1 MNLLA
6 EILSSKIRSEIF
18 RMLFGVNEEA
28 LHMREIERRSGL
40 SIGTIQQEIKKL
52 LRLNLIIKRKDGN
65 RIYHQANKEHP
76 LYAEIRIL
84 VLKTAGLVD
93 FFRKALEANPSIQF
107 AFVFG
112 SLARDEER
120 DKSDVDLMIIG
131 EITMR
136 QLTGL
141 LSGVSAQIG
150 REINPYILTIRE
162 FLKRKST
169 KDHFLIQVL
178 ESPKIFVIGNEN
190 ELADLA

>member
-65 RIYHQANKEHP
+65 RIYYQANKEHP
-76 LYAEIRIL
+76 LYAEIRSL
-84 VLKTAGLVD
+84 VLKTVGLAD
-93 FFRKALEANPSIQF
+93 FFRKALEVNPNIQF

-112 SLARDEER
+112 SLARHEER

-150 REINPYILTIRE
+150 REITPFILTIRE

-190 ELADLA
+190 ELAGLA

>member
-18 RMLFGVNEEA
+18 RMLFGVDGEA

-40 SIGTIQQEIKKL
+40 SIGTNQQEIKKL

-65 RIYHQANKEHP
+65 RIYYQANKEHP
-76 LYAEIRIL
+76 LYPEIRNL

-93 FFRKALEANPSIQF
+93 FFRKALEGNPNIKF

-112 SLARDEER
+112 SLARHEEK

-141 LSGVSAQIG
+141 LSGVSAHIG
-150 REINPYILTIRE
+150 REINPYILTPRE

-190 ELADLA
+190 DLANLA

>member
-1 MNLLA
+1 MNLLV

-18 RMLFGVNEEA
+18 RMLFGVNDET

-65 RIYHQANKEHP
+65 RIYYQANKEHP
-76 LYAEIRIL
+76 LYPEIRNL

-93 FFRKALEANPSIQF
+93 FFRKALEANPNIQF

-112 SLARDEER
+112 SLARHEEK

-136 QLTGL
+136 QLTGQ
-141 LSGVSAQIG
+141 LSGVSTKIG
-150 REINPYILTIRE
+150 REINPHILTARE
-162 FLKRKST
+162 FLNRKST
-169 KDHFLIQVL
+169 KDHFLLQVL

-190 ELADLA
+190 ELANLT

>member
-18 RMLFGVNEEA
+18 RMLFGVNDEA

-40 SIGTIQQEIKKL
+40 SIGTIQQETKKL
-52 LRLNLIIKRKDGN
+52 LHLNLILKRKDGN
-65 RIYHQANKEHP
+65 RIYYQANKEHP
-76 LYAEIRIL
+76 LYAEIRGL
-84 VLKTAGLVD
+84 VLKTVGLAD
-93 FFRKALEANPSIQF
+93 FFRNALKVNPNIQF

-112 SLARDEER
+112 SLARNEEN

-136 QLTGL
+136 QLTAL
-141 LSGVSAQIG
+141 LSGVSDHIG
-150 REINPYILTIRE
+150 REINPHILTVRE

-169 KDHFLIQVL
+169 KDHFLTQVL
-178 ESPKIFVIGNEN
+178 DSPKIFVIGNEN
-190 ELADLA
+190 DLAELA

>member
-18 RMLFGVNEEA
+18 RMLFGVNDEA

-40 SIGTIQQEIKKL
+40 SIGTIQQETKKL
-52 LRLNLIIKRKDGN
+52 LHLNLILKRKDGN
-65 RIYHQANKEHP
+65 RIYYQANKEHP
-76 LYAEIRIL
+76 LYAEIRGL
-84 VLKTAGLVD
+84 VLKTVGLAD
-93 FFRKALEANPSIQF
+93 FFRNALKVNPNIQF

-112 SLARDEER
+112 SLARNEEN

-136 QLTGL
+136 QLAAL
-141 LSGVSAQIG
+141 LSGVSDHIG
-150 REINPYILTIRE
+150 REINPHILMVRE

-169 KDHFLIQVL
+169 KDHFLTQVL
-178 ESPKIFVIGNEN
+178 DSPKIFVIGNEN
-190 ELADLA
+190 DLAALA

>member
-1 MNLLA
+1 MSLLV

-18 RMLFGVNEEA
+18 RLLFGVNEEA

-65 RIYHQANKEHP
+65 RIYYQANKEHP
-76 LYAEIRIL
+76 LYPEIRNL

-93 FFRKALEANPSIQF
+93 FFRKALEANPIIRF

-112 SLARDEER
+112 SLARHEER
-120 DKSDVDLMIIG
+120 DKSDVDLMVIG
-131 EITMR
+131 DIAMR

-141 LSGVSAQIG
+141 LSGVSTKIG
-150 REINPYILTIRE
+150 REINLYILTTRE

-190 ELADLA
+190 DLANLA

>member
-112 SLARDEER
+112 SLARDEEK

-136 QLTGL
+136 QLSGL

-150 REINPYILTIRE
+150 REINPHILTERE
-162 FLKRKST
+162 FLKRKSG
-169 KDHFLIQVL
+169 KDHFLTQVL

>member
-18 RMLFGVNEEA
+18 RMLFGLNEEA

-40 SIGTIQQEIKKL
+40 SIGTNQQEIKKL

-65 RIYHQANKEHP
+65 RIYYQANKEHP
-76 LYAEIRIL
+76 LYAEIRSL

-93 FFRKALEANPSIQF
+93 FFRKALEGNPNIQF

-112 SLARDEER
+112 SLARHEEK

-141 LSGVSAQIG
+141 LSGISAQIG

-162 FLKRKST
+162 YLKRRNT
-169 KDHFLIQVL
+169 KDHFLLQVL

-190 ELADLA
+190 ELANLA

>member
-6 EILSSKIRSEIF
+6 EILSSRIRSEIF
-18 RMLFGVNEEA
+18 RMLFGVNDEA

-40 SIGTIQQEIKKL
+40 SIGTIQQEVKKL

-65 RIYHQANKEHP
+65 RIYYQANKEHP
-76 LYAEIRIL
+76 LFAEIRSL
-84 VLKTAGLVD
+84 VLKTVGLVD
-93 FFRKALEANPSIQF
+93 FFRKALEADPNIKL

-112 SLARDEER
+112 SIARQEEK

-131 EITMR
+131 DIGMR

-141 LSGVSAQIG
+141 LSGVSGQVG
-150 REINPYILTIRE
+150 REINPHALSIKE
-162 FLKRKST
+162 FLKRKKA

-178 ESPKIFVIGNEN
+178 ESPKLFIIGNEN
-190 ELADLA
+190 ELAELA